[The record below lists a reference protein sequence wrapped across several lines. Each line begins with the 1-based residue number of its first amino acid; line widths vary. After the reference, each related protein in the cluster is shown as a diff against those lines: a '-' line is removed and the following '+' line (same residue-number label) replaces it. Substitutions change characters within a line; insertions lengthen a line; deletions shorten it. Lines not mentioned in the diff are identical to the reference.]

1 MFKNND
7 GFTLIEMLIVLMIIS
22 VLIILIVPTIS
33 DSKESINDKGCEAL
47 ITVVQTQVDLFNLT
61 ENRYP
66 ENIEELMTEDYITE
80 SQGSCPDG
88 SELEIENE
96 TVKIKRA
103 R

>member
-47 ITVVQTQVDLFNLT
+47 ISVVQTQVDLFNLT

-66 ENIEELMTEDYITE
+66 ENIEELITKDYITE
-80 SQGSCPDG
+80 SQRSCPDG
-88 SELEIENE
+88 SELEIKNE
-96 TVKIKRA
+96 TVGLK
-103 R
+103 